1 MRLDDEDVR
10 PLFLVR
16 DRDRKFTRDFDEVFR
31 SAGIRVIKAPVR
43 APKAR
48 AHAERWVGTVR
59 RECIDRLLIL
69 GRRHLQHVLA
79 TYVAH
84 YNEHRPHRALGQ
96 RPPLLCALPPD
107 GQPPANVIE
116 LDRLRRRDLLGGLIH
131 EYQLA
136 A

>member
-1 MRLDDEDVR
+1 
-10 PLFLVR
+10 
-16 DRDRKFTRDFDEVFR
+16 
-31 SAGIRVIKAPVR
+31 
-43 APKAR
+43 
-48 AHAERWVGTVR
+48 
-59 RECIDRLLIL
+59 LLIL

-116 LDRLRRRDLLGGLIH
+116 LDRVGAGNSGFPASRRLVGASAGSVDDP
-131 EYQLA
+131 LA
-136 A
+136 SIADHPPGSFRYELPASVAWS